1 LIEKKNCPPPHNK
14 TTPPFSLHPLTNG
27 SSDPSPRIMTSS
39 LTGKGGKVSSHPKRS
54 ATVPSLSPPLLTFVR
69 ALLHVVR
76 APVLDGGQRH
86 LAAGLGGRHLVCVRA
101 CVRGGGQGGVAAVA
115 RALSL
120 ADETD
125 RVRPLC
131 VPTARKT
138 GGGGLRGGESRRT
151 KKWGMATDRAD
162 AGGRARSGVA
172 AAGRYGAT
180 TRAGTRAREAGGDGV
195 EEKGGHS
202 GCDPQNAMID

>member
-1 LIEKKNCPPPHNK
+1 
-14 TTPPFSLHPLTNG
+14 
-27 SSDPSPRIMTSS
+27 
-39 LTGKGGKVSSHPKRS
+39 VSSHPKRS
-54 ATVPSLSPPLLTFVR
+54 ATVPSLALPPHPPLLTFVR

-138 GGGGLRGGESRRT
+138 GGGGAARGRVPANKKVGAGNRPRRRGG
-151 KKWGMATDRAD
+151 ARAL
-162 AGGRARSGVA
+162 GGRCCRPIRSDHQSG
-172 AAGRYGAT
+172 Y
-180 TRAGTRAREAGGDGV
+180 TRARGGRGRRGRERRAQWV
-195 EEKGGHS
+195 
-202 GCDPQNAMID
+202 